1 MPSTVA
7 DILAVMERI
16 APKAN
21 AEPWD
26 SVGLAVGHPDW
37 PVKKIWVALDPLEE
51 VLEEAARQG
60 ANLLITHHP
69 LFFTPV
75 QSLNLASTLGRI
87 VEMAITKKIAIF
99 CAHTNLDK
107 ARQGVNTALAEAL
120 GLGQCQILAPDA
132 ACEASEEAKISGM
145 GLVGELPGQTTLA
158 DFAQKVKTALAADC
172 VRMVGD
178 KDAPVRRVAV
188 CGGSG
193 SSLLPKFFES
203 GAHVFV
209 TGDIR
214 YHDALLVLEKG
225 RSILD
230 AGHFST
236 ELTVVKPLARLLG
249 QELAKTWPEV
259 TVCAHD
265 KQKDPFCAV

>member
-16 APKAN
+16 APKAS

-26 SVGLAVGHPDW
+26 SVGLAAGHPDW
-37 PVKKIWVALDPLEE
+37 PVKKIWVALDPLED

-60 ANLLITHHP
+60 ANLLVTHHP
-69 LFFTPV
+69 LFFTPI

-107 ARQGVNTALAEAL
+107 ADQGVNAALAEAL
-120 GLGQCQILAPDA
+120 GLGQCQVLAPEDA
-132 ACEASEEAKISGM
+132 AGGEKQSGM
-145 GLVGELPGQTTLA
+145 GLVGELSAQTTLA
-158 DFAQKVKTALAADC
+158 DFAQKVKKALAADS

-178 KDAPVRRVAV
+178 KAAPVSRVAV

-203 GAHVFV
+203 NAHVFV

-225 RSILD
+225 RSLLD
-230 AGHFST
+230 AGHFAT
-236 ELTVVKPLARLLG
+236 ERVVVKPLARLLG

-259 TVCAHD
+259 AVCAHD